1 MARITGQVVKLRECP
16 YAKPSP
22 ITVTFIEE
30 INDQISKVSYAGGG
44 VIELRTQGRG
54 LPWIEIGRPEKPLEF
69 FAKTED
75 LEGLQ

>member
-30 INDQISKVSYAGGG
+30 INDQISKVSYAGG
-44 VIELRTQGRG
+44 VIELRTQGV
-54 LPWIEIGRPEKPLEF
+54 GRPEIGIGHPGRPIEF
-69 FAKTED
+69 IAKTED
-75 LEGLQ
+75 LEDLQ